1 MQVQKQKQGQR
12 QNAGVLRCAQN
23 DKQKRK
29 QRRRGWSSAGD
40 PTHRKLR
47 DGWGTRA
54 FVLVVWLWRTGNGK
68 CASKIGCCHSVS
80 ANSLCLPLRGS
91 LNYLDAFFFFA
102 AVFFVVFF
110 AAFFVDFFV
119 ATAEPP
125 GLTTPISFVPMGE
138 PRPVQASQPG
148 PALKPTGVPV

>member
-1 MQVQKQKQGQR
+1 MRGFFAALRMTNKRGS
-12 QNAGVLRCAQN
+12 NGDGAGLVLEIPPIANCAM
-23 DKQKRK
+23 
-29 QRRRGWSSAGD
+29 
-40 PTHRKLR
+40 
-47 DGWGTRA
+47 DGARA

-68 CASKIGCCHSVS
+68 CASKSGCCHSVS

-102 AVFFVVFF
+102 AGFFVVFF